1 MQEYMKK
8 FSIEDVQLYREQDE
22 DPDFAYVELW
32 ALAEGNN
39 SHRNP
44 FSKEVLE
51 RDAHTFKGKFIVAK
65 YDKFQNDTE
74 GHELDEII
82 IGYVP
87 PNEELDF
94 KNKEVDGVE
103 KEFVVAKGVLSKIY
117 AKEVVDLFRTNNG
130 RTVSCEFSCATQY
143 EENEYG
149 KAIDENG
156 LEMDVDNPVLSYH
169 IHGIT
174 VLGLKYNPS
183 VAGTEIKVKQFAEKC
198 EQQSLKQF
206 AEERKEKLK
215 LVSHPMDKSKGAVD
229 MGDWNGDK
237 AKNDLLKEKNFKTLA
252 KSVCLLLEDGWEERK
267 KGALK
272 YPVMNLKD
280 GKWVYNA
287 EGLSSARAYGE
298 QHDPSVADKA
308 ISIQKRL
315 GLYKD
320 DKEDTMSSEKKFAID
335 IGNLWS
341 TIYDILVTKY
351 PDNDYGS
358 IYRIEGIYEEGA
370 QKFAII
376 YRKNETTMYRLD
388 INIENDN
395 IVLGEDIVEVEK
407 TYVEQGNVKKFSDE
421 NIDSKYKLFND
432 AEKDVIMEEKKQNKE
447 MAQDNK
453 EEQPKEM
460 GCDGEMKEMSDD
472 VSKDD
477 DKDDEQ
483 EDKEDDDDKEKK
495 FSLDAYVDQVAM
507 LAMLENETEDNKKLA
522 DEVMKQMSANE
533 IVEKF
538 IQMAKENAEL
548 KIEKEKS
555 DKEKRDKKFSAIMA
569 SVKEDL
575 DAKLFSELSEEG
587 KYLTLEQI
595 VAFENK
601 VKAFAYEATKNN
613 QRKED
618 DGIMRFAGVDNSQNN
633 QDSQDV
639 FDRLSKM

>member
-8 FSIEDVQLYREQDE
+8 FSVEDVQLYREQNE

-87 PNEELDF
+87 PNEELEF

-149 KAIDENG
+149 RAIDDNG

-315 GLYKD
+315 GLYN
-320 DKEDTMSSEKKFAID
+320 KEDRE
-335 IGNLWS
+335 
-341 TIYDILVTKY
+341 
-351 PDNDYGS
+351 DNM
-358 IYRIEGIYEEGA
+358 E
-370 QKFAII
+370 
-376 YRKNETTMYRLD
+376 
-388 INIENDN
+388 
-395 IVLGEDIVEVEK
+395 
-407 TYVEQGNVKKFSDE
+407 
-421 NIDSKYKLFND
+421 
-432 AEKDVIMEEKKQNKE
+432 EEKKLSESESKDTEKDIVMEEPKEEETKE
-447 MAQDNK
+447 MAQEDNK

-460 GCDGEMKEMSDD
+460 GCDGETKEMSDED
-472 VSKDD
+472 SKDD

-483 EDKEDDDDKEKK
+483 EDKEDDDDNQEKK

-507 LAMLENETEDNKKLA
+507 LAMLENETEENKKLA

-538 IQMAKENAEL
+538 VQMAKENAEL

-587 KYLTLEQI
+587 KDLTLEQLG
-595 VAFENK
+595 AFENK

-618 DGIMRFAGVDNSQNN
+618 DGIMRFAGVDNSLNN
-633 QDSQDV
+633 QDGQDV

>member
-1 MQEYMKK
+1 MKEYMKK

-51 RDAHTFKGKFIVAK
+51 RDADTFKGKFIVAK
-65 YDKFQNDTE
+65 YNKFEKDTE
-74 GHELDEII
+74 AHALNQSIL
-82 IGYVP
+82 GYVP
-87 PNEELDF
+87 PNEEIEF
-94 KNKEVDGVE
+94 KAKEVDGIE
-103 KEFVVAKGVLSKIY
+103 KEFVVVKGLLSKIY

-156 LEMDVDNPVLSYH
+156 LELDVDNPILSYH

-174 VLGLKYNPS
+174 ILGLKYNPS

-206 AEERKEKLK
+206 AEELKEQLK
-215 LVSHPMDKSKGAVD
+215 LVSHPIDKSKGAVD

-315 GLYKD
+315 GLYNKE
-320 DKEDTMSSEKKFAID
+320 DKEDNMEEEKK
-335 IGNLWS
+335 LS
-341 TIYDILVTKY
+341 E
-351 PDNDYGS
+351 S
-358 IYRIEGIYEEGA
+358 E
-370 QKFAII
+370 
-376 YRKNETTMYRLD
+376 
-388 INIENDN
+388 
-395 IVLGEDIVEVEK
+395 
-407 TYVEQGNVKKFSDE
+407 
-421 NIDSKYKLFND
+421 SKD
-432 AEKDVIMEEKKQNKE
+432 TEKDVVMEEPKEEETKE
-447 MAQDNK
+447 MAQEDNK

-472 VSKDD
+472 DSKDD

-483 EDKEDDDDKEKK
+483 EDKEDDDDNQEKK

-507 LAMLENETEDNKKLA
+507 LAMLENETEENKKLA
-522 DEVMKQMSANE
+522 DEVMRQMSANE

-538 IQMAKENAEL
+538 VQMAKENAEL

-587 KYLTLEQI
+587 KDLTLEQLG
-595 VAFENK
+595 AFENK
-601 VKAFAYEATKNN
+601 VKAFAYEATKNKT
-613 QRKED
+613 RKED
-618 DGIMRFAGVDNSQNN
+618 DGIMRFAGVDNSLNN
-633 QDSQDV
+633 QDGQDV

>member
-1 MQEYMKK
+1 MKEYMKK

-51 RDAHTFKGKFIVAK
+51 RDADTFKGKFIVAK
-65 YDKFQNDTE
+65 YDKFKGDVE
-74 GHELDEII
+74 GHELDESI

-87 PNEELDF
+87 PNEEVEF

-103 KEFVVAKGVLSKIY
+103 KEFAVVKGLLSKVY
-117 AKEVVDLFRTNNG
+117 AKEVVDLFRTNNS

-149 KAIDENG
+149 RAIDENG
-156 LEMDVDNPVLSYH
+156 LELDVDNPVLGYH
-169 IHGIT
+169 IFGIT
-174 VLGLKYNPS
+174 VLGLSLKPS

-252 KSVCLLLEDGWEERK
+252 KSVCLLLEDGWEEKK

-315 GLYKD
+315 GLYNKE
-320 DKEDTMSSEKKFAID
+320 DKEDNME
-335 IGNLWS
+335 
-341 TIYDILVTKY
+341 
-351 PDNDYGS
+351 
-358 IYRIEGIYEEGA
+358 
-370 QKFAII
+370 
-376 YRKNETTMYRLD
+376 
-388 INIENDN
+388 
-395 IVLGEDIVEVEK
+395 
-407 TYVEQGNVKKFSDE
+407 
-421 NIDSKYKLFND
+421 
-432 AEKDVIMEEKKQNKE
+432 EEKKLSESESKDTEKDIVMEEPKEEETKE
-447 MAQDNK
+447 MAQEDNK

-460 GCDGEMKEMSDD
+460 GCDGETKEMSDD
-472 VSKDD
+472 DSKDD

-483 EDKEDDDDKEKK
+483 EDKEDDDDNQEKK

-507 LAMLENETEDNKKLA
+507 LAMLENETEENKKLA

-538 IQMAKENAEL
+538 VQMAKENAEL

-587 KYLTLEQI
+587 KDLTLEQLG
-595 VAFENK
+595 AFENK

-618 DGIMRFAGVDNSQNN
+618 DGIMRFAGVDNSLNN
-633 QDSQDV
+633 QDGQDV

>member
-8 FSIEDVQLYREQDE
+8 FSIEDVQLYKDQNE

-32 ALAEGNN
+32 ALSDGNN

-65 YDKFQNDTE
+65 YDKFQNDVE
-74 GHELDEII
+74 GHELDESI

-87 PNEELDF
+87 PNEEVEF
-94 KNKEVDGVE
+94 KNKEVEGVE
-103 KEFVVAKGVLSKIY
+103 KEFVVVKGLLSKIY

-156 LEMDVDNPVLSYH
+156 LELDVDNPVLKYH

-174 VLGLKYNPS
+174 VLGLRLSPS
-183 VAGTEIKVKQFAEKC
+183 VKGTEIKVKQFAEKC

-215 LVSHPMDKSKGAVD
+215 LVLHPMDKSKGAVD

-252 KSVCLLLEDGWEERK
+252 KSVCLLLEDGWKERK

-315 GLYKD
+315 GLYNKE
-320 DKEDTMSSEKKFAID
+320 DKEDNME
-335 IGNLWS
+335 
-341 TIYDILVTKY
+341 
-351 PDNDYGS
+351 
-358 IYRIEGIYEEGA
+358 
-370 QKFAII
+370 
-376 YRKNETTMYRLD
+376 
-388 INIENDN
+388 
-395 IVLGEDIVEVEK
+395 
-407 TYVEQGNVKKFSDE
+407 
-421 NIDSKYKLFND
+421 
-432 AEKDVIMEEKKQNKE
+432 EEKKLSESESKDTEKDIVMEEPKEEETKE
-447 MAQDNK
+447 MAQEDNK

-460 GCDGEMKEMSDD
+460 GCDGETKEMSDD
-472 VSKDD
+472 DSKDD

-538 IQMAKENAEL
+538 VQMAKENAEL
-548 KIEKEKS
+548 RA
-555 DKEKRDKKFSAIMA
+555 DKEKNEREKADKKFSAIMA

-587 KYLTLEQI
+587 KDLTLEQLG
-595 VAFENK
+595 AFENK
-601 VKAFAYEATKNN
+601 VKAFAYEATKNKT
-613 QRKED
+613 RKED

>member
-8 FSIEDVQLYREQDE
+8 FSVEDVQLYREQDE

-51 RDAHTFKGKFIVAK
+51 RDADTFKGKFIVAK
-65 YDKFQNDTE
+65 YDKFKGDVE
-74 GHELDEII
+74 GHELDESI

-87 PNEELDF
+87 PNEEVEF

-103 KEFVVAKGVLSKIY
+103 KEFAVVKGLLSKVY
-117 AKEVVDLFRTNNG
+117 AKEVVDLFRTNNS

-149 KAIDENG
+149 RAIDENG
-156 LEMDVDNPVLSYH
+156 LELDVDNPVLGYH
-169 IHGIT
+169 IFGIT
-174 VLGLKYNPS
+174 VLGLSLKPS

-252 KSVCLLLEDGWEERK
+252 KSVCLLLEDGWEEKK

-315 GLYKD
+315 GLYNKE
-320 DKEDTMSSEKKFAID
+320 DKEDNME
-335 IGNLWS
+335 
-341 TIYDILVTKY
+341 
-351 PDNDYGS
+351 
-358 IYRIEGIYEEGA
+358 
-370 QKFAII
+370 
-376 YRKNETTMYRLD
+376 
-388 INIENDN
+388 
-395 IVLGEDIVEVEK
+395 
-407 TYVEQGNVKKFSDE
+407 
-421 NIDSKYKLFND
+421 
-432 AEKDVIMEEKKQNKE
+432 EEKKLSESESKDTEKDIVMEEPKEEETKE
-447 MAQDNK
+447 MAQEDNK

-460 GCDGEMKEMSDD
+460 GCDGETKEMSDD
-472 VSKDD
+472 DSKDD

-507 LAMLENETEDNKKLA
+507 LAMLENETEENKKLA

-575 DAKLFSELSEEG
+575 GAKLFSELSEEG
-587 KYLTLEQI
+587 KDLTLEQLG
-595 VAFENK
+595 AFENK
-601 VKAFAYEATKNN
+601 VKAFAYEATKNKT
-613 QRKED
+613 RKED
-618 DGIMRFAGVDNSQNN
+618 DGIMRFAGVDNSLNN
-633 QDSQDV
+633 QDGQDV

>member
-87 PNEELDF
+87 PNEELEF

-156 LEMDVDNPVLSYH
+156 LEMDVNNPVLSYH

-215 LVSHPMDKSKGAVD
+215 LVLHPMDKSKGAVD

-237 AKNDLLKEKNFKTLA
+237 AKNDLLKEKNFKTVA
-252 KSVCLLLEDGWEERK
+252 KSVCLLLEDGWEEKK

-287 EGLSSARAYGE
+287 EGLSSARSYGE

-315 GLYKD
+315 GLYNKE
-320 DKEDTMSSEKKFAID
+320 DKEDNME
-335 IGNLWS
+335 
-341 TIYDILVTKY
+341 
-351 PDNDYGS
+351 
-358 IYRIEGIYEEGA
+358 
-370 QKFAII
+370 
-376 YRKNETTMYRLD
+376 
-388 INIENDN
+388 
-395 IVLGEDIVEVEK
+395 
-407 TYVEQGNVKKFSDE
+407 
-421 NIDSKYKLFND
+421 
-432 AEKDVIMEEKKQNKE
+432 EEKKLSESESKDTEKDIVMEEPKEEETKE
-447 MAQDNK
+447 MAQEDNK

-460 GCDGEMKEMSDD
+460 GCDGETKEMSDD
-472 VSKDD
+472 DSKDD

-587 KYLTLEQI
+587 KDLTLEQLG
-595 VAFENK
+595 AFENK

>member
-8 FSIEDVQLYREQDE
+8 FSVEDVQLYREQDE

-65 YDKFQNDTE
+65 YNKFEKDTE
-74 GHELDEII
+74 AHALNQSIL
-82 IGYVP
+82 GYVP
-87 PNEELDF
+87 PNEEIEF
-94 KNKEVDGVE
+94 KTKEVDGIE
-103 KEFVVAKGVLSKIY
+103 KEFVVVKGLLSKIY

-156 LEMDVDNPVLSYH
+156 LELDVDNPILSYH

-174 VLGLKYNPS
+174 ILGLKYNPS
-183 VAGTEIKVKQFAEKC
+183 VAGTEIKVKQFAEQC

-206 AEERKEKLK
+206 AEERKEQLK
-215 LVSHPMDKSKGAVD
+215 LVSHPIDKSKESVD

-237 AKNDLLKEKNFKTLA
+237 AKNDLLKEKKFKTLA

-315 GLYKD
+315 GLYNKE
-320 DKEDTMSSEKKFAID
+320 DKEDNME
-335 IGNLWS
+335 
-341 TIYDILVTKY
+341 
-351 PDNDYGS
+351 
-358 IYRIEGIYEEGA
+358 
-370 QKFAII
+370 
-376 YRKNETTMYRLD
+376 
-388 INIENDN
+388 
-395 IVLGEDIVEVEK
+395 
-407 TYVEQGNVKKFSDE
+407 
-421 NIDSKYKLFND
+421 
-432 AEKDVIMEEKKQNKE
+432 EEKKLSESESKDTEKDIVMEEPKEEETKE
-447 MAQDNK
+447 MAQEDNK

-460 GCDGEMKEMSDD
+460 GCDGETKEMSDD
-472 VSKDD
+472 DSKDD

-538 IQMAKENAEL
+538 VRMAKENAEL
-548 KIEKEKS
+548 RA
-555 DKEKRDKKFSAIMA
+555 DKEKNEREKADKKFSAIMA

-587 KYLTLEQI
+587 KDLTLEQLG
-595 VAFENK
+595 AFENK
-601 VKAFAYEATKNN
+601 VKAFAYEATKNKT
-613 QRKED
+613 RKED
-618 DGIMRFAGVDNSQNN
+618 DGIMRFAGGSEETTVKETVD
-633 QDSQDV
+633 DIYKKY
-639 FDRLSKM
+639 L

>member
-1 MQEYMKK
+1 MKEYMKK

-51 RDAHTFKGKFIVAK
+51 RDADTFKGKFIVAK
-65 YDKFQNDTE
+65 YDKFKGDVE
-74 GHELDEII
+74 GHELDESI

-87 PNEELDF
+87 PNEEVEF
-94 KNKEVDGVE
+94 KNKEVDGIE
-103 KEFVVAKGVLSKIY
+103 KEFAVVKGLLSKVY
-117 AKEVVDLFRTNNG
+117 AKEVVDLFRTNNS

-149 KAIDENG
+149 RAIDENG
-156 LEMDVDNPVLSYH
+156 LELDVDNPVLGYH
-169 IHGIT
+169 IFGIT
-174 VLGLKYNPS
+174 VLGLSLKPS

-237 AKNDLLKEKNFKTLA
+237 AKNDLLKEKNFKTLV

-267 KGALK
+267 KDALK

-315 GLYKD
+315 GLYNKE
-320 DKEDTMSSEKKFAID
+320 DKEDNME
-335 IGNLWS
+335 
-341 TIYDILVTKY
+341 
-351 PDNDYGS
+351 
-358 IYRIEGIYEEGA
+358 
-370 QKFAII
+370 
-376 YRKNETTMYRLD
+376 
-388 INIENDN
+388 
-395 IVLGEDIVEVEK
+395 
-407 TYVEQGNVKKFSDE
+407 
-421 NIDSKYKLFND
+421 
-432 AEKDVIMEEKKQNKE
+432 EEKKLSESESKDTEKDIVMEEPKEEETKE
-447 MAQDNK
+447 MAQEDNK

-460 GCDGEMKEMSDD
+460 GCDGETKEMSDED
-472 VSKDD
+472 SKDD

-483 EDKEDDDDKEKK
+483 EDKEDDDDNQEKK

-507 LAMLENETEDNKKLA
+507 LAMLENETEENKKLA
-522 DEVMKQMSANE
+522 DEVMRQMSANE

-538 IQMAKENAEL
+538 VQMAKENAEL

-587 KYLTLEQI
+587 KDLTLEQLG
-595 VAFENK
+595 AFENK

-618 DGIMRFAGVDNSQNN
+618 DGIMRFAGVDNSLNN
-633 QDSQDV
+633 QDGQDV

>member
-8 FSIEDVQLYREQDE
+8 FSVEDVQLYREQNE
-22 DPDFAYVELW
+22 DPDFAYVEIW

-51 RDAHTFKGKFIVAK
+51 RDAYTFKGKFVVAK
-65 YDKFQNDTE
+65 YNKFEKDTE
-74 GHELDEII
+74 AHTLNQSIL
-82 IGYVP
+82 GYVP
-87 PNEELDF
+87 PNEEIEF
-94 KNKEVDGVE
+94 KTKEVDGVE
-103 KEFVVAKGVLSKIY
+103 KEFVVVKGVLSKIY

-149 KAIDENG
+149 RAIDENG
-156 LEMDVDNPVLSYH
+156 LELDIDNPVLKYH

-174 VLGLKYNPS
+174 ILGLKYNPS

-252 KSVCLLLEDGWEERK
+252 KSVCLLLEDGWEEKK

-315 GLYKD
+315 GLYNKE
-320 DKEDTMSSEKKFAID
+320 DKEDNMEEEKKLSESESKD
-335 IGNLWS
+335 I
-341 TIYDILVTKY
+341 
-351 PDNDYGS
+351 
-358 IYRIEGIYEEGA
+358 
-370 QKFAII
+370 
-376 YRKNETTMYRLD
+376 
-388 INIENDN
+388 
-395 IVLGEDIVEVEK
+395 
-407 TYVEQGNVKKFSDE
+407 
-421 NIDSKYKLFND
+421 
-432 AEKDVIMEEKKQNKE
+432 EKDVVMEEPKEEETKE
-447 MAQDNK
+447 MAQEDNK

-472 VSKDD
+472 DSKDD

-555 DKEKRDKKFSAIMA
+555 DTEKRDKKFSAIMA

-587 KYLTLEQI
+587 KDLTLEQLG
-595 VAFENK
+595 AFENK

-618 DGIMRFAGVDNSQNN
+618 DGIMRFAGVDNSLNN
-633 QDSQDV
+633 QDGQDV

>member
-8 FSIEDVQLYREQDE
+8 FSVEDVQLYREQDE

-87 PNEELDF
+87 PNEELEF

-149 KAIDENG
+149 RAIDENG
-156 LEMDVDNPVLSYH
+156 LEMDVDNPVLKYH

-183 VAGTEIKVKQFAEKC
+183 VSGTEIKVKQFAEKC

-315 GLYKD
+315 GLYN
-320 DKEDTMSSEKKFAID
+320 KEDRE
-335 IGNLWS
+335 
-341 TIYDILVTKY
+341 
-351 PDNDYGS
+351 DNM
-358 IYRIEGIYEEGA
+358 E
-370 QKFAII
+370 
-376 YRKNETTMYRLD
+376 
-388 INIENDN
+388 
-395 IVLGEDIVEVEK
+395 
-407 TYVEQGNVKKFSDE
+407 
-421 NIDSKYKLFND
+421 
-432 AEKDVIMEEKKQNKE
+432 EEKKLSESESKDTEKDIVMEEPKEEETKE
-447 MAQDNK
+447 MAQEDNK

-460 GCDGEMKEMSDD
+460 GCDGETKEMSDED
-472 VSKDD
+472 SKDD

-483 EDKEDDDDKEKK
+483 EDKEDDDDNQEKK

-507 LAMLENETEDNKKLA
+507 LAMLENETEENKKLA

-538 IQMAKENAEL
+538 VQMAKENAEL

-587 KYLTLEQI
+587 KDLTLEQLG
-595 VAFENK
+595 AFENK

-618 DGIMRFAGVDNSQNN
+618 DGIMRFAGVDNSLNN
-633 QDSQDV
+633 QDGQDV

>member
-8 FSIEDVQLYREQDE
+8 FSVEDVQLYREQNE

-51 RDAHTFKGKFIVAK
+51 RDADTFKGKFIVAK
-65 YDKFQNDTE
+65 YDKFKGDVE
-74 GHELDEII
+74 GHELDESI

-87 PNEELDF
+87 PNEEVEF

-103 KEFVVAKGVLSKIY
+103 KEFAVVKGLLSKVY
-117 AKEVVDLFRTNNG
+117 AKEVIDLFRTNNS

-149 KAIDENG
+149 RAIDENG
-156 LEMDVDNPVLSYH
+156 LELDVDNPVLGYH
-169 IHGIT
+169 IFGIT
-174 VLGLKYNPS
+174 VLGLTLKPS

-252 KSVCLLLEDGWEERK
+252 KSVCLLLEDGWEEK
-267 KGALK
+267 KKDALK

-315 GLYKD
+315 GLYNKE
-320 DKEDTMSSEKKFAID
+320 DKED
-335 IGNLWS
+335 N
-341 TIYDILVTKY
+341 
-351 PDNDYGS
+351 
-358 IYRIEGIYEEGA
+358 
-370 QKFAII
+370 
-376 YRKNETTMYRLD
+376 
-388 INIENDN
+388 
-395 IVLGEDIVEVEK
+395 
-407 TYVEQGNVKKFSDE
+407 
-421 NIDSKYKLFND
+421 
-432 AEKDVIMEEKKQNKE
+432 MEEKKKFSESESKDTEKDVVMEEPKEEETKE
-447 MAQDNK
+447 MAQEDNK

-460 GCDGEMKEMSDD
+460 GCGDETKEMSDD
-472 VSKDD
+472 DSKDD

-483 EDKEDDDDKEKK
+483 EDKEDDDDNQEKK

-507 LAMLENETEDNKKLA
+507 LAMLENETEENKKLA

-538 IQMAKENAEL
+538 VQMAKENAEL

-587 KYLTLEQI
+587 KDLTLEQLG
-595 VAFENK
+595 AFENK

-618 DGIMRFAGVDNSQNN
+618 DGIMRFAGVDNSLNN

>member
-8 FSIEDVQLYREQDE
+8 FSVEDVQLYKEQNE

-87 PNEELDF
+87 PNEELEF

-149 KAIDENG
+149 RAIDENG
-156 LEMDVDNPVLSYH
+156 LEMDVDNPVLKYH

-298 QHDPSVADKA
+298 QHDSSVAEKA

-320 DKEDTMSSEKKFAID
+320 DKEDNMSSEKKFAID
-335 IGNLWS
+335 IDNLCS
-341 TIYDILVTKY
+341 AIYNILEEKY
-351 PDNDYGS
+351 PSNNYGS
-358 IYRIEGIYEEGA
+358 IYRIEGIYEEGT
-370 QKFAII
+370 QKFVII
-376 YRKNETTMYRLD
+376 YRKDETTMYKL
-388 INIENDN
+388 NITIGENDN
-395 IVLGEDIVEVEK
+395 VVLGEDMVEVKK
-407 TYVEQGNVKKFSDE
+407 TYIEQDNVKKFSDE
-421 NIDSKYKLFND
+421 NIDSKYRLFND
-432 AEKDVIMEEKKQNKE
+432 TEKDVIMEKEQGKE
-447 MAQDNK
+447 MVQDNK
-453 EEQPKEM
+453 EEVSEKEKEM
-460 GCDGEMKEMSDD
+460 
-472 VSKDD
+472 
-477 DKDDEQ
+477 DDEESKEEKPQ
-483 EDKEDDDDKEKK
+483 EEEKK

-507 LAMLENETEDNKKLA
+507 LAMLENETEENKKLA

-538 IQMAKENAEL
+538 VQMAKENAEL

-587 KYLTLEQI
+587 KDLTLEQLG
-595 VAFENK
+595 AFENK

-618 DGIMRFAGVDNSQNN
+618 DGIMRFAGVDNSLNN

>member
-8 FSIEDVQLYREQDE
+8 FSVEDVQLYREQNE

-65 YDKFQNDTE
+65 YDKFQNDTK

-87 PNEELDF
+87 PNEELEF
-94 KNKEVDGVE
+94 KNKKVDGVE

-149 KAIDENG
+149 RAIDENG
-156 LEMDVDNPVLSYH
+156 LEMDVDNPILKYH

-183 VAGTEIKVKQFAEKC
+183 VTGTEIKVKQFAEKC

-206 AEERKEKLK
+206 AKERKERLK
-215 LVSHPMDKSKGAVD
+215 LVSHPIDKSKEFVD

-252 KSVCLLLEDGWEERK
+252 KSVCLLLEDGWEKRK

-272 YPVMNLKD
+272 YPVMNLKG

-315 GLYKD
+315 GLYNKE
-320 DKEDTMSSEKKFAID
+320 DKEDNMEEEKK
-335 IGNLWS
+335 LS
-341 TIYDILVTKY
+341 E
-351 PDNDYGS
+351 S
-358 IYRIEGIYEEGA
+358 E
-370 QKFAII
+370 
-376 YRKNETTMYRLD
+376 
-388 INIENDN
+388 
-395 IVLGEDIVEVEK
+395 
-407 TYVEQGNVKKFSDE
+407 
-421 NIDSKYKLFND
+421 SKD
-432 AEKDVIMEEKKQNKE
+432 TEKDVVMEEPKEEETKE
-447 MAQDNK
+447 MAQEDNK

-472 VSKDD
+472 DSKDD

-538 IQMAKENAEL
+538 VQMAKENAEL
-548 KIEKEKS
+548 RA
-555 DKEKRDKKFSAIMA
+555 DKEKNDKEKADKKFSAIMA

-575 DAKLFSELSEEG
+575 SEKQFSDFYEEG
-587 KYLTLEQI
+587 KTLTFDQLGS
-595 VAFENK
+595 FENK
-601 VKAFAYEATKNN
+601 VKAFAYEASKNKPK
-613 QRKED
+613 QED
-618 DGIMRFAGVDNSQNN
+618 DGVMRFAGVDNSLNN

>member
-1 MQEYMKK
+1 MKEYMKK

-51 RDAHTFKGKFIVAK
+51 RDADTFKGKFIVAK
-65 YDKFQNDTE
+65 YNKFEKDTE
-74 GHELDEII
+74 AHSLNQSIL
-82 IGYVP
+82 GYVP
-87 PNEELDF
+87 PNEEIEF
-94 KNKEVDGVE
+94 KTKEVDGIE
-103 KEFVVAKGVLSKIY
+103 KEFVVVKGLLSKIY

-156 LEMDVDNPVLSYH
+156 LELDVDNPILSYH

-174 VLGLKYNPS
+174 ILGLKYNPS

-206 AEERKEKLK
+206 AEERKEQLK
-215 LVSHPMDKSKGAVD
+215 LVSHHMDKSKGAVD

-252 KSVCLLLEDGWEERK
+252 KSVCLLLEDGWEEKK

-315 GLYKD
+315 GLYNKE
-320 DKEDTMSSEKKFAID
+320 DKEDNME
-335 IGNLWS
+335 
-341 TIYDILVTKY
+341 
-351 PDNDYGS
+351 
-358 IYRIEGIYEEGA
+358 
-370 QKFAII
+370 
-376 YRKNETTMYRLD
+376 
-388 INIENDN
+388 
-395 IVLGEDIVEVEK
+395 
-407 TYVEQGNVKKFSDE
+407 
-421 NIDSKYKLFND
+421 
-432 AEKDVIMEEKKQNKE
+432 EEKKLSESESKDTEKDIVMEEPKEEETKE
-447 MAQDNK
+447 MAQEDNK

-460 GCDGEMKEMSDD
+460 GCDGETKEMSDED
-472 VSKDD
+472 SKDD

-483 EDKEDDDDKEKK
+483 EDKEDDDDNQEKK

-507 LAMLENETEDNKKLA
+507 LAMLENETEENKKLA

-538 IQMAKENAEL
+538 VQMAKENAEL

-555 DKEKRDKKFSAIMA
+555 DKEKRDKKFSTIMA

-587 KYLTLEQI
+587 KDLTLEQLG
-595 VAFENK
+595 AFENK

>member
-1 MQEYMKK
+1 MKEYMKK

-51 RDAHTFKGKFIVAK
+51 RDADTFKGKFIVAK
-65 YDKFQNDTE
+65 YDKFKGDVE
-74 GHELDEII
+74 GHELDESI

-87 PNEELDF
+87 PNEEVEF

-103 KEFVVAKGVLSKIY
+103 KEFAVVKGLLSKVY
-117 AKEVVDLFRTNNG
+117 AKEVVDLFRTNNS

-149 KAIDENG
+149 RAIDENG
-156 LEMDVDNPVLSYH
+156 LELDVDNPVLGYH
-169 IHGIT
+169 IFGIT
-174 VLGLKYNPS
+174 VLGLTLKPS

-252 KSVCLLLEDGWEERK
+252 KSVCLLLEDGWEEKK

-315 GLYKD
+315 GLYNKE
-320 DKEDTMSSEKKFAID
+320 DKEDNMEEEKK
-335 IGNLWS
+335 LS
-341 TIYDILVTKY
+341 E
-351 PDNDYGS
+351 S
-358 IYRIEGIYEEGA
+358 E
-370 QKFAII
+370 
-376 YRKNETTMYRLD
+376 
-388 INIENDN
+388 
-395 IVLGEDIVEVEK
+395 
-407 TYVEQGNVKKFSDE
+407 
-421 NIDSKYKLFND
+421 SKD
-432 AEKDVIMEEKKQNKE
+432 TEKDVVMEEPKEEETKE
-447 MAQDNK
+447 MAQEDNK

-460 GCDGEMKEMSDD
+460 GCDGETKEMSDED
-472 VSKDD
+472 SKDD

-483 EDKEDDDDKEKK
+483 EDKEDDDDNQEKK

-507 LAMLENETEDNKKLA
+507 LAMLENETEENKKLA

-538 IQMAKENAEL
+538 VQMAKENAEL

-587 KYLTLEQI
+587 KDLTLEQLG
-595 VAFENK
+595 AFENK

-618 DGIMRFAGVDNSQNN
+618 DGIMRFAGVDNSLNN
-633 QDSQDV
+633 QDGQDV

>member
-1 MQEYMKK
+1 MKEYMKK
-8 FSIEDVQLYREQDE
+8 FSVEDVQLYREQNE

-87 PNEELDF
+87 PNEELEF

-149 KAIDENG
+149 RAIDDNG

-215 LVSHPMDKSKGAVD
+215 LVSHPIDKSKESVD

-315 GLYKD
+315 GLYN
-320 DKEDTMSSEKKFAID
+320 KEDREDNMEEEKKLSESESKD
-335 IGNLWS
+335 I
-341 TIYDILVTKY
+341 
-351 PDNDYGS
+351 
-358 IYRIEGIYEEGA
+358 
-370 QKFAII
+370 
-376 YRKNETTMYRLD
+376 
-388 INIENDN
+388 
-395 IVLGEDIVEVEK
+395 
-407 TYVEQGNVKKFSDE
+407 
-421 NIDSKYKLFND
+421 
-432 AEKDVIMEEKKQNKE
+432 EKDVVMEEPKEEETKE
-447 MAQDNK
+447 MAQEDNK

-472 VSKDD
+472 DSKDD

-507 LAMLENETEDNKKLA
+507 LAMLENETEENKKLA

-538 IQMAKENAEL
+538 VQMAKENAEL

-587 KYLTLEQI
+587 KDLTLEQLG
-595 VAFENK
+595 AFENK

>member
-1 MQEYMKK
+1 MKEYMKK

-51 RDAHTFKGKFIVAK
+51 RDADTFKGKFIVAK
-65 YDKFQNDTE
+65 YNKFEKDTE
-74 GHELDEII
+74 AHSLNQSIL
-82 IGYVP
+82 GYVP
-87 PNEELDF
+87 PNEEIEF
-94 KNKEVDGVE
+94 KTKEVDGIE
-103 KEFVVAKGVLSKIY
+103 KEFVVVKGLLSKIY

-156 LEMDVDNPVLSYH
+156 LELDVDNPILSYH

-174 VLGLKYNPS
+174 ILGLKYNPS

-206 AEERKEKLK
+206 AEERKEQLK
-215 LVSHPMDKSKGAVD
+215 LVSHPIDKSKGAVD

-252 KSVCLLLEDGWEERK
+252 KSVCLLLEDGWEEKK

-315 GLYKD
+315 GLYN
-320 DKEDTMSSEKKFAID
+320 KEDREDNMEEEKKLSESESKD
-335 IGNLWS
+335 I
-341 TIYDILVTKY
+341 
-351 PDNDYGS
+351 
-358 IYRIEGIYEEGA
+358 
-370 QKFAII
+370 
-376 YRKNETTMYRLD
+376 
-388 INIENDN
+388 
-395 IVLGEDIVEVEK
+395 
-407 TYVEQGNVKKFSDE
+407 
-421 NIDSKYKLFND
+421 
-432 AEKDVIMEEKKQNKE
+432 EKDVVMEEPKEEETKE
-447 MAQDNK
+447 MAQEDNK

-460 GCDGEMKEMSDD
+460 GCDGETKEMSDED
-472 VSKDD
+472 SKDD

-483 EDKEDDDDKEKK
+483 EDKEDDDDNQEKK

-507 LAMLENETEDNKKLA
+507 LAMLENETEENKKLA

-569 SVKEDL
+569 SVKADL

-587 KYLTLEQI
+587 KDLTLEQLG
-595 VAFENK
+595 AFENK

-618 DGIMRFAGVDNSQNN
+618 DGIMRFAGVDNSLNN

>member
-1 MQEYMKK
+1 MKEYMKK
-8 FSIEDVQLYREQDE
+8 FSVEDVQLYREQDE

-87 PNEELDF
+87 PNEELEF

-149 KAIDENG
+149 RAIDDNG

-252 KSVCLLLEDGWEERK
+252 KSVCLLLEDGWEEKK

-272 YPVMNLKD
+272 YPVMNLKN

-315 GLYKD
+315 GLYNKE
-320 DKEDTMSSEKKFAID
+320 DKEDNME
-335 IGNLWS
+335 
-341 TIYDILVTKY
+341 
-351 PDNDYGS
+351 
-358 IYRIEGIYEEGA
+358 
-370 QKFAII
+370 
-376 YRKNETTMYRLD
+376 
-388 INIENDN
+388 
-395 IVLGEDIVEVEK
+395 
-407 TYVEQGNVKKFSDE
+407 
-421 NIDSKYKLFND
+421 
-432 AEKDVIMEEKKQNKE
+432 EEKKLSESESKDTEKDIVMEEPKEEETKE
-447 MAQDNK
+447 MAQEDNK

-472 VSKDD
+472 DSKDD

-483 EDKEDDDDKEKK
+483 EDKEDDDDNQEKK

-507 LAMLENETEDNKKLA
+507 LAMLENETEENKKLA

-538 IQMAKENAEL
+538 VQMAKENAEL

-587 KYLTLEQI
+587 KDLTLEQLG
-595 VAFENK
+595 AFENK

-618 DGIMRFAGVDNSQNN
+618 DGIMRFAGVDNSLNN

>member
-8 FSIEDVQLYREQDE
+8 FSVEDVQLYREQNE

-87 PNEELDF
+87 PNEELEF

-149 KAIDENG
+149 RAIDDNG

-215 LVSHPMDKSKGAVD
+215 LVSHPIDKSKESVD

-315 GLYKD
+315 GLYN
-320 DKEDTMSSEKKFAID
+320 KEDRE
-335 IGNLWS
+335 
-341 TIYDILVTKY
+341 
-351 PDNDYGS
+351 DNM
-358 IYRIEGIYEEGA
+358 E
-370 QKFAII
+370 
-376 YRKNETTMYRLD
+376 
-388 INIENDN
+388 
-395 IVLGEDIVEVEK
+395 
-407 TYVEQGNVKKFSDE
+407 
-421 NIDSKYKLFND
+421 
-432 AEKDVIMEEKKQNKE
+432 EEKKLSESESKDTEKDIVMEEPKEEETKE
-447 MAQDNK
+447 MAQEDNK

-472 VSKDD
+472 DSKDD

-483 EDKEDDDDKEKK
+483 EDKEDDDDNQEKK

-538 IQMAKENAEL
+538 VQMAKENAEL

-587 KYLTLEQI
+587 KDLTLEQLG
-595 VAFENK
+595 AFENK
-601 VKAFAYEATKNN
+601 VKAFAYEATKNKT
-613 QRKED
+613 RKED
-618 DGIMRFAGVDNSQNN
+618 DGIMRFAGVDNSLNN
-633 QDSQDV
+633 QDGQDV

>member
-1 MQEYMKK
+1 MNKNIK
-8 FSIEDVQLYREQDE
+8 TFSIDDVRLYREQNE
-22 DPDFAYVELW
+22 DPDFAMVEIY
-32 ALAEGNN
+32 ALAEGLN

-44 FSKEVLE
+44 FSREVLE
-51 RDAHTFKGKFIVAK
+51 RDADTFKGKFIIAK
-65 YDKFQNDTE
+65 YNKFEKDTE
-74 GHELDEII
+74 AHALNQSIL
-82 IGYVP
+82 GYVP
-87 PNEELDF
+87 PNEEIEF
-94 KNKEVDGVE
+94 KTKEVDGIE
-103 KEFVVAKGVLSKIY
+103 KEFVVVKGLLSKIY

-156 LEMDVDNPVLSYH
+156 LELDVDNPILSYH

-174 VLGLKYNPS
+174 ILGLKYNPS
-183 VAGTEIKVKQFAEKC
+183 VAGTEIKVKQFAEQC

-206 AEERKEKLK
+206 AEERKEQLK
-215 LVSHPMDKSKGAVD
+215 LVSHHMDKSKESVD

-315 GLYKD
+315 GLYNKE
-320 DKEDTMSSEKKFAID
+320 DKEDNME
-335 IGNLWS
+335 
-341 TIYDILVTKY
+341 
-351 PDNDYGS
+351 
-358 IYRIEGIYEEGA
+358 
-370 QKFAII
+370 
-376 YRKNETTMYRLD
+376 
-388 INIENDN
+388 
-395 IVLGEDIVEVEK
+395 
-407 TYVEQGNVKKFSDE
+407 
-421 NIDSKYKLFND
+421 
-432 AEKDVIMEEKKQNKE
+432 EEKKLSESESKDTEKDIVMEEPKEEETKE
-447 MAQDNK
+447 MAQEDNK

-460 GCDGEMKEMSDD
+460 GCDGETKEMSDD
-472 VSKDD
+472 DSKDD

-538 IQMAKENAEL
+538 VQMAKENAEL

-587 KYLTLEQI
+587 KDLTLEQLG
-595 VAFENK
+595 AFENK
-601 VKAFAYEATKNN
+601 VKAFAYEATKNKT
-613 QRKED
+613 RKED

>member
-8 FSIEDVQLYREQDE
+8 FSVEDVQLYREQNE

-51 RDAHTFKGKFIVAK
+51 RDADTFKGKFIVAK
-65 YDKFQNDTE
+65 YNKFKGDVE
-74 GHELDEII
+74 GHELDESI

-87 PNEELDF
+87 PNEELEF

-149 KAIDENG
+149 RAIDENG
-156 LEMDVDNPVLSYH
+156 LELDIDNPVLKYH

-315 GLYKD
+315 GLYNRE
-320 DKEDTMSSEKKFAID
+320 DKEDNME
-335 IGNLWS
+335 
-341 TIYDILVTKY
+341 
-351 PDNDYGS
+351 
-358 IYRIEGIYEEGA
+358 
-370 QKFAII
+370 
-376 YRKNETTMYRLD
+376 
-388 INIENDN
+388 
-395 IVLGEDIVEVEK
+395 
-407 TYVEQGNVKKFSDE
+407 
-421 NIDSKYKLFND
+421 
-432 AEKDVIMEEKKQNKE
+432 EEKKLSESESKDTEKDIVMEEPKEEETKE
-447 MAQDNK
+447 MAQEDNK

-460 GCDGEMKEMSDD
+460 GCDGETKEMSDD
-472 VSKDD
+472 DSKDD

-587 KYLTLEQI
+587 KDLTLEQLG
-595 VAFENK
+595 AFENK

-613 QRKED
+613 QRKEN
-618 DGIMRFAGVDNSQNN
+618 DGIMRFAGVDNSLNN
-633 QDSQDV
+633 QDGQDV

>member
-8 FSIEDVQLYREQDE
+8 FSVEDVQLYREQDE

-51 RDAHTFKGKFIVAK
+51 RDADTFKGKFIVAK
-65 YDKFQNDTE
+65 YNKFEKDTE
-74 GHELDEII
+74 AHSLNQSIL
-82 IGYVP
+82 GYVP
-87 PNEELDF
+87 PNEEIEF
-94 KNKEVDGVE
+94 KTKEVDGIE
-103 KEFVVAKGVLSKIY
+103 KEFVVVKGLLSKIY

-156 LEMDVDNPVLSYH
+156 LELDVDNPILSYH

-174 VLGLKYNPS
+174 ILGLKYNPS

-237 AKNDLLKEKNFKTLA
+237 AKNDLLKEKKFKTLA
-252 KSVCLLLEDGWEERK
+252 KSVCLLLEDGWEEKK

-272 YPVMNLKD
+272 YPIMNLKD

-287 EGLSSARAYGE
+287 EGLSSARVYGE

-315 GLYKD
+315 GLYNKE
-320 DKEDTMSSEKKFAID
+320 DKEDNME
-335 IGNLWS
+335 
-341 TIYDILVTKY
+341 
-351 PDNDYGS
+351 
-358 IYRIEGIYEEGA
+358 
-370 QKFAII
+370 
-376 YRKNETTMYRLD
+376 
-388 INIENDN
+388 
-395 IVLGEDIVEVEK
+395 
-407 TYVEQGNVKKFSDE
+407 
-421 NIDSKYKLFND
+421 
-432 AEKDVIMEEKKQNKE
+432 EEKKLSESESKDTEKDIVMEEPKEEETKE
-447 MAQDNK
+447 MAQEDNK

-460 GCDGEMKEMSDD
+460 GCDGETKEMSDD
-472 VSKDD
+472 DSKDD

-507 LAMLENETEDNKKLA
+507 LAMLENETEENKKLA
-522 DEVMKQMSANE
+522 DEVMRQMSANE

-538 IQMAKENAEL
+538 VQMAKENAEL

-587 KYLTLEQI
+587 KDLTLEQLG
-595 VAFENK
+595 AFENK

-618 DGIMRFAGVDNSQNN
+618 DGIMRFAGVDNSLNN

>member
-1 MQEYMKK
+1 MKEYMKK

-51 RDAHTFKGKFIVAK
+51 RDADTFKGKFIVAK
-65 YDKFQNDTE
+65 YDKFKGDVE
-74 GHELDEII
+74 GHELDESI

-87 PNEELDF
+87 PNEEVEF

-103 KEFVVAKGVLSKIY
+103 KEFAVVKGLLSKVY
-117 AKEVVDLFRTNNG
+117 AKEVVDLFRTNNS

-149 KAIDENG
+149 RAIDENG
-156 LEMDVDNPVLSYH
+156 LELDVDNPVLGYH
-169 IHGIT
+169 IFGIT
-174 VLGLKYNPS
+174 VLGLSLKPS

-252 KSVCLLLEDGWEERK
+252 KSVCLLLEDGWEEKK

-315 GLYKD
+315 GLYNKE
-320 DKEDTMSSEKKFAID
+320 DKEDNME
-335 IGNLWS
+335 
-341 TIYDILVTKY
+341 
-351 PDNDYGS
+351 
-358 IYRIEGIYEEGA
+358 
-370 QKFAII
+370 
-376 YRKNETTMYRLD
+376 
-388 INIENDN
+388 
-395 IVLGEDIVEVEK
+395 
-407 TYVEQGNVKKFSDE
+407 
-421 NIDSKYKLFND
+421 
-432 AEKDVIMEEKKQNKE
+432 EEKKLSESESKDTEKDIVMEEPKEEETKE
-447 MAQDNK
+447 MAQEDNK

-460 GCDGEMKEMSDD
+460 GCGDETKEMSDD
-472 VSKDD
+472 DSKDD

-483 EDKEDDDDKEKK
+483 EDKEDDDDNQEKK

-507 LAMLENETEDNKKLA
+507 LAMLENETEENKKLA

-538 IQMAKENAEL
+538 VQMAKENAEL

-587 KYLTLEQI
+587 KDLTLEQLG
-595 VAFENK
+595 AFENK

>member
-51 RDAHTFKGKFIVAK
+51 RDADTFKGKFIVAK

-87 PNEELDF
+87 PNEELEF

-252 KSVCLLLEDGWEERK
+252 KSVCLLLEDGWEEKK

-315 GLYKD
+315 GLYNKE
-320 DKEDTMSSEKKFAID
+320 DKEDNME
-335 IGNLWS
+335 
-341 TIYDILVTKY
+341 
-351 PDNDYGS
+351 
-358 IYRIEGIYEEGA
+358 
-370 QKFAII
+370 
-376 YRKNETTMYRLD
+376 
-388 INIENDN
+388 
-395 IVLGEDIVEVEK
+395 
-407 TYVEQGNVKKFSDE
+407 
-421 NIDSKYKLFND
+421 
-432 AEKDVIMEEKKQNKE
+432 EEKKLSESESKDTEKDIVMEEPKEEETKE
-447 MAQDNK
+447 MAQEDNK

-460 GCDGEMKEMSDD
+460 GCDGETKEMSDD
-472 VSKDD
+472 DSKDD

-587 KYLTLEQI
+587 KDLTLEQLG
-595 VAFENK
+595 AFENK
-601 VKAFAYEATKNN
+601 VKAFAYEATKNKT
-613 QRKED
+613 RKED

>member
-1 MQEYMKK
+1 MKEYMKK

-51 RDAHTFKGKFIVAK
+51 RDADTFKGKFIVAK
-65 YDKFQNDTE
+65 YDKFKGDVE
-74 GHELDEII
+74 GHELDESI

-87 PNEELDF
+87 PNEEVEF

-103 KEFVVAKGVLSKIY
+103 KEFAVVKGLLSKVY
-117 AKEVVDLFRTNNG
+117 AKEVVDLFRTNNS

-149 KAIDENG
+149 RAIDENG
-156 LEMDVDNPVLSYH
+156 LELDVDNPVLGYH
-169 IHGIT
+169 IFGIT
-174 VLGLKYNPS
+174 VLGLSLKPS

-252 KSVCLLLEDGWEERK
+252 KSVCLLLEDGWEEKK

-315 GLYKD
+315 GLYN
-320 DKEDTMSSEKKFAID
+320 KEDRE
-335 IGNLWS
+335 
-341 TIYDILVTKY
+341 
-351 PDNDYGS
+351 DNM
-358 IYRIEGIYEEGA
+358 E
-370 QKFAII
+370 
-376 YRKNETTMYRLD
+376 
-388 INIENDN
+388 
-395 IVLGEDIVEVEK
+395 
-407 TYVEQGNVKKFSDE
+407 
-421 NIDSKYKLFND
+421 
-432 AEKDVIMEEKKQNKE
+432 EEKKLSESESKDTEKDIVMEEPKEEETKE
-447 MAQDNK
+447 MAQEDNK

-460 GCDGEMKEMSDD
+460 GCDGETKEMSDD
-472 VSKDD
+472 DSKDD

-483 EDKEDDDDKEKK
+483 EDKEDDDDNQEKK

-507 LAMLENETEDNKKLA
+507 LAMLENETEENKKLA

-538 IQMAKENAEL
+538 VQMAKENAEL

-587 KYLTLEQI
+587 KDLTLEQLG
-595 VAFENK
+595 AFENK

-618 DGIMRFAGVDNSQNN
+618 DGIMRFAGVDNSLNN
-633 QDSQDV
+633 QDGQDV

>member
-8 FSIEDVQLYREQDE
+8 FSVEDVQLYREQNE

-87 PNEELDF
+87 PNEELEF

-298 QHDPSVADKA
+298 QHDSSVAEKA

-315 GLYKD
+315 GLYN
-320 DKEDTMSSEKKFAID
+320 KEDRE
-335 IGNLWS
+335 
-341 TIYDILVTKY
+341 
-351 PDNDYGS
+351 DNM
-358 IYRIEGIYEEGA
+358 E
-370 QKFAII
+370 
-376 YRKNETTMYRLD
+376 
-388 INIENDN
+388 
-395 IVLGEDIVEVEK
+395 
-407 TYVEQGNVKKFSDE
+407 
-421 NIDSKYKLFND
+421 
-432 AEKDVIMEEKKQNKE
+432 EEKKLSESESKDTEKDIVMEEPKEEETKE
-447 MAQDNK
+447 MAQEDNK

-460 GCDGEMKEMSDD
+460 GCDGETKEMSDED
-472 VSKDD
+472 SKDD

-483 EDKEDDDDKEKK
+483 EDKEDDDDNQEKK

-507 LAMLENETEDNKKLA
+507 LAMLENETEENKKLA

-538 IQMAKENAEL
+538 VQMAKENAEL

-587 KYLTLEQI
+587 KDLTLEQLG
-595 VAFENK
+595 AFENK

-618 DGIMRFAGVDNSQNN
+618 NGIMRFAGVDNSLNN
-633 QDSQDV
+633 QDGQDV

>member
-8 FSIEDVQLYREQDE
+8 FSVEDVQLYREQNE

-32 ALAEGNN
+32 ALADGNN

-65 YDKFQNDTE
+65 YDKFQNDVE
-74 GHELDEII
+74 GHELDESI

-87 PNEELDF
+87 PNEEVEF
-94 KNKEVDGVE
+94 KNKEVEGVE
-103 KEFVVAKGVLSKIY
+103 KEFVVVKGLLSKIY

-156 LEMDVDNPVLSYH
+156 LELDVDNPVLKYH

-174 VLGLKYNPS
+174 VLGLRLSPS
-183 VAGTEIKVKQFAEKC
+183 VKGTEIKVKQFAEQC

-206 AEERKEKLK
+206 AEERKEQLK
-215 LVSHPMDKSKGAVD
+215 LVSHPIDKSKKSVD

-252 KSVCLLLEDGWEERK
+252 KSVCLLLEDGWEEKK

-315 GLYKD
+315 GLYN
-320 DKEDTMSSEKKFAID
+320 KEDREDNMEEEKKLSESESKD
-335 IGNLWS
+335 I
-341 TIYDILVTKY
+341 
-351 PDNDYGS
+351 
-358 IYRIEGIYEEGA
+358 
-370 QKFAII
+370 
-376 YRKNETTMYRLD
+376 
-388 INIENDN
+388 
-395 IVLGEDIVEVEK
+395 
-407 TYVEQGNVKKFSDE
+407 
-421 NIDSKYKLFND
+421 
-432 AEKDVIMEEKKQNKE
+432 EKDVVMEEPKEEETKE
-447 MAQDNK
+447 MAQEDNK

-472 VSKDD
+472 DSKDD

-483 EDKEDDDDKEKK
+483 EDKEDDDDNQEKK

-507 LAMLENETEDNKKLA
+507 LAMLENETEENKKLA

-538 IQMAKENAEL
+538 VQMAKENAEL

-569 SVKEDL
+569 SVKADL

-587 KYLTLEQI
+587 KDLTLEQLG
-595 VAFENK
+595 AFENK